1 VSQNGQ
7 LVGGNCGQVMPK
19 RVTLASLRTAPP
31 RAIAQ
36 NPRPLNTYSPQEA
49 RNSLTVA
56 RSSLNQNL
64 SQKAIAVN
72 ILRTHTV
79 MNQVVGM
86 EPIARRG
93 LNIALE
99 SITEYNRATNNLAT
113 GNLATNPTYE
123 ATPLPQNHT
132 DLLFP
137 LPVLAS
143 ISSAFGWRVHPV
155 TGTTRM
161 HEGTDLAAAEG
172 TPVLAAYP
180 GEVAAAEYSG
190 GYGLMVILR
199 HLNGEQESRYGHL
212 SEIFVRP
219 GEVVQ
224 QGAVIGLVGSTGL
237 ATGPHLHFEWRHLT
251 KDGWVAVDAGQHL
264 EWAMANLM
272 QSMRV
277 AQIPK
282 QPSN

>member
-1 VSQNGQ
+1 
-7 LVGGNCGQVMPK
+7 MPK
-19 RVTLASLRTAPP
+19 RVTLASLRAEPP

-36 NPRPLNTYSPQEA
+36 NPRPLNAYSPQEA
-49 RNSLTVA
+49 RNSVAVA
-56 RSSLNQNL
+56 RPALSQNL

-72 ILRTHTV
+72 TLRTNSV
-79 MNQVVGM
+79 MNQVIGM

-99 SITEYNRATNNLAT
+99 PITEYNRATNNLAT
-113 GNLATNPTYE
+113 NPAYE
-123 ATPLPQNHT
+123 STPLPQNHT

-219 GEVVQ
+219 GEAVQ

-272 QSMRV
+272 QSMQV

-282 QPSN
+282 QPNN